1 MQRRT
6 ISTAGDGISTP
17 FLMEIPQAISG
28 ATGDEFDDLREKA
41 REMGAK
47 TKFSASEAGAAF
59 EYMAMAGW
67 KTGDMLDGIEGIM
80 SLAAASGEDLATTSD
95 IVTDALTA
103 FGLSAKDSGHFAD
116 ILASASSNANT
127 NVSMMGETF
136 KYAAPIAGALGY
148 TAEDTALAIMNASEA
163 DVNKLATAIDNC
175 DGSAE
180 QMAATMQD
188 NLNGQIT
195 ILKSALDPDVKK
207 RALAGEVDIKFNCK
221 TQLFLKSGEI
231 EQTVMDGGYIYNPT
245 PYTAAPTL
253 RFKFPDSEEGGSI
266 TINGVTISIQ
276 KPGSGEDFIIDCE
289 RQDIYLRGGR
299 VNKNNDFVLS
309 NGEFFELKPGRN
321 LVQCTGLYLNRV
333 WITPNWWTV

>member
-1 MQRRT
+1 MTAWNTRPLQRRT

-95 IVTDALTA
+95 I
-103 FGLSAKDSGHFAD
+103 
-116 ILASASSNANT
+116 AS
-127 NVSMMGETF
+127 
-136 KYAAPIAGALGY
+136 
-148 TAEDTALAIMNASEA
+148 
-163 DVNKLATAIDNC
+163 AIDNC